1 MFAKIG
7 SSLTVAVWP
16 CGSGQHRLGRLA
28 AVLLAALG
36 LAAGATSAPA
46 RDAAGVRWP
55 DASGRVELRGDAL
68 GSEIVIGT
76 SARMAG
82 AIDSLV
88 WADREFINSL
98 DHGREL
104 QSASS
109 FNSLGEC
116 FNPTEAGSARD
127 SDGPESSSVLLS
139 LRAEGRELRTR
150 SQMAFWLEEGETSI
164 HCSVGTSVPR
174 SRTPHTLSKA
184 VTIGA
189 LGIAN
194 AIEHQVTFTVP
205 DAYDT
210 GTFEALTAYTTPDLT
225 RFHTYDPRSGELT
238 ALSDGPGEQPLPVI
252 FSTPDGAYALGVYSR
267 DLPQPR
273 HPRAGFGRF
282 NFSTPPGG
290 SNATMKWNCVF
301 RMEPV
306 QAGDHSFRCF
316 TLVGSLRDVQDG
328 MSELHAAL
336 DSRAPPARGPD
347 RRDSGSGRDS
357 RERGLE
363 PGGEGPE
370 ADERRP
376 ADLRRSEFDERRPR
390 FDERE
395 YLRCHPDVREAVE
408 RGSMESGALHYR
420 VFGRREGRRLS
431 C

>member
-1 MFAKIG
+1 MFADKLALRP
-7 SSLTVAVWP
+7 SR
-16 CGSGQHRLGRLA
+16 SGQHRLGQST
-28 AVLLAALG
+28 AALFASLG
-36 LAAGATSAPA
+36 LIAAATSAPA

-55 DASGRVELRGDAL
+55 DAYGRVELRGDAL

-76 SARMAG
+76 STRMAG

-109 FNSLGEC
+109 FNKLGEC

-164 HCSVGTSVPR
+164 QCSIGTSVPR

-194 AIEHQVTFTVP
+194 AIEHRVTFTVP

-225 RFHTYDPRSGELT
+225 RFHTYDPRSGELA
-238 ALSDGPGEQPLPVI
+238 ALSNGPGEQPLPVI

-267 DLPQPR
+267 ELPQPK
-273 HPRAGFGRF
+273 HPEAGFGRF
-282 NFSTPPGG
+282 NFSTLPGG
-290 SNATMKWNCVF
+290 GNATMKWNCVF

-306 QAGDHSFRCF
+306 QAGDHSFTCF

-328 MSELHAAL
+328 MSQLHAAL
-336 DSRAPPARGPD
+336 DSGVPPD
-347 RRDSGSGRDS
+347 RDPDRHA
-357 RERGLE
+357 RESDQGPRRRGFE
-363 PGGEGPE
+363 PRGERPE
-370 ADERRP
+370 ADESRP
-376 ADLRRSEFDERRPR
+376 ADLRRSELDERRLG

-395 YLRCHPDVREAVE
+395 YLRCHPDVRQAVE

-420 VFGRREGRRLS
+420 LFGRREGRRLN